1 MVDVITMIA
10 MTTIVKMMMVMMSIV
25 IMVKMTIVITI
36 RSSQVYLSQTL
47 HVVEPPVCK
56 PDKRV
61 YNNHTCI
68 HVYINIIYT
77 FIQK

>member
-1 MVDVITMIA
+1 MLLVDVITIIA
-10 MTTIVKMMMVMMSIV
+10 MPMIVKVMMVMITIV

-56 PDKRV
+56 PDKREKSV
-61 YNNHTCI
+61 YNNYTYIHTCM
-68 HVYINIIYT
+68 YT
-77 FIQK
+77 